1 MILSGF
7 NKLNYYMQFGREA
20 LACKALLDME
30 DRIDWRDCKVGKEEE
45 TKMTKEFRSAFQ
57 PFDFTLED
65 DE

>member
-1 MILSGF
+1 MNSISI
-7 NKLNYYMQFGREA
+7 NMQFGREA

-30 DRIDWRDCKVGKEEE
+30 DRIDWRDCKVAKEEE

>member
-1 MILSGF
+1 
-7 NKLNYYMQFGREA
+7 MQFGREA

-30 DRIDWRDCKVGKEEE
+30 DRIDWRDCKVAKEEE